1 MPSHRKRDASSETQ
15 TKKTCLEV
23 TKIFDLVQTPGTH
36 THTHINIVLK
46 ALKNDAISVST
57 DTYKLINDVRLKT

>member
-36 THTHINIVLK
+36 THIVLK
-46 ALKNDAISVST
+46 ASKNDAISAST
-57 DTYKLINDVRLKT
+57 DTYKLN